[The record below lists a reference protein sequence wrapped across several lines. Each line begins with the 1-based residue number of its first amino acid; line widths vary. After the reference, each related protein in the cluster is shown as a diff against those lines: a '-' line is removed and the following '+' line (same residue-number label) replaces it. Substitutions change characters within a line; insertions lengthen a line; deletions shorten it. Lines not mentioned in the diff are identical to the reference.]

1 MNRIVFVGVLFFCL
15 FVSISYTAGQTVAA
29 DKDESLV
36 TAQFIGPA
44 VLVRGPVE
52 SRNFPL
58 IYPNAMEYWQG
69 YYRYLE
75 SEIIVSFTRTNIL
88 IPEEWLSLTCNKLKG
103 FAPNKETFFYSE
115 TDWSVLFQFPSG
127 FPYDCNFINTFI
139 IRLKYFLRDTSPFD
153 PPLLPAILEI
163 R

>member
-1 MNRIVFVGVLFFCL
+1 MTKIVFAGVTIFLL
-15 FVSISYTAGQTVAA
+15 IVSISYTAGQTTAA
-29 DKDESLV
+29 DKNKSLETEKSIV
-36 TAQFIGPA
+36 PA

-52 SRNFPL
+52 SKNFPL

-75 SEIIVSFTRTNIL
+75 SEIMVSFTRTNIL
-88 IPEEWLSLTCNKLKG
+88 IPEEWVSFTCNRVKG
-103 FAPNKETFFYSE
+103 FSPDKESFFY
-115 TDWSVLFQFPSG
+115 TDLQWSVLFQFPQDISA
-127 FPYDCNFINTFI
+127 DCIFINSFI
-139 IRLKYFLRDTSPFD
+139 TRLKYFLRDTSPSD